1 MFFDNL
7 KEACF
12 KNGTSPTALLK
23 SLGMSTSSVTAWK
36 KGVEPSVGTVYRLAE
51 KLGVD
56 PATLLEGWTESRLDD
71 YNAGYVDCMEDDWEQ
86 ESKKAPTLV
95 PKDERK
101 VARNE
106 NEEDMLL
113 LARHM
118 EPIPE
123 EDRKILKDQFKN
135 SIDLY
140 LKARGLNTQEDK

>member
-36 KGVEPSVGTVYRLAE
+36 KGVEPSVGTVYRIAE

-56 PATLLEGWTESRLDD
+56 PATLLEGWTVSRLDD
-71 YNAGYVDCMEDDWEQ
+71 YNAGYVDCMEDDWAE
-86 ESKKAPTLV
+86 EEKNAPTLV
-95 PKDERK
+95 KKDERII
-101 VARNE
+101 AQNE

-123 EDRKILKDQFKN
+123 KDRQELKDQFRK

-140 LKARGLNTQEDK
+140 LRAKGLATQEGK